1 MPVRQAQGNF
11 PSPGDGKLERAKR
24 LELSER
30 NSEVIE
36 IKSDVESRDTG
47 CTQIDTHGGAEF
59 AEIAAA
65 WPQLP
70 PEIRTA
76 LVTLLRAA
84 RK

>member
-30 NSEVIE
+30 NAEVFE
-36 IKSDVESRDTG
+36 IKSNVESPDTG
-47 CTQIDTHGGAEF
+47 CTPIDTHGDAGF

-65 WPQLP
+65 WPNLP
-70 PEIRTA
+70 PEIRAA